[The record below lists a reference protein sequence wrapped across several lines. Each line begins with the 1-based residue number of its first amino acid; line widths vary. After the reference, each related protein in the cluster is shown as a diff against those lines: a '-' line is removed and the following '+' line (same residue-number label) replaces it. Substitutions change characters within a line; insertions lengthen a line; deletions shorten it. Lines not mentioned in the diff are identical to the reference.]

1 MRPALACGAIGTEC
15 TARTRPG
22 TMHVSGRSAGNERLT
37 GGTCWARTSVR
48 KTRRFVRRRAVMVG
62 RACSAG
68 GVGTGVA
75 RFVAFSCGTS
85 SLGPTH
91 TDLVV
96 RCYVE
101 LA

>member
-15 TARTRPG
+15 AARTRPG

-37 GGTCWARTSVR
+37 GGTCWGRTVG
-48 KTRRFVRRRAVMVG
+48 KTGRFVRRRAVLVG
-62 RACSAG
+62 RAYSAG

-75 RFVAFSCGTS
+75 RCVAFSCGTS
-85 SLGPTH
+85 GLGPIH

>member
-22 TMHVSGRSAGNERLT
+22 TMHISGRSASNERLT
-37 GGTCWARTSVR
+37 GGTCWGRTSVG

-75 RFVAFSCGTS
+75 RCVAFSCGTS
-85 SLGPTH
+85 GLGPIH